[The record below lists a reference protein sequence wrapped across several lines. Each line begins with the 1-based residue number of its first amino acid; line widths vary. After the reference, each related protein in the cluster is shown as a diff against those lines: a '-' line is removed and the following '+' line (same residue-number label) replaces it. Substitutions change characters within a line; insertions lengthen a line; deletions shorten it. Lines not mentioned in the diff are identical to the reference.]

1 MLLLLA
7 HHHFRNG
14 EVANVRLESMHA
26 KCGSFFELPE
36 DLFRL
41 WRQAVFQIPHPYP
54 VPAAKCFVIS
64 A

>member
-1 MLLLLA
+1 
-7 HHHFRNG
+7 
-14 EVANVRLESMHA
+14 MHA

-41 WRQAVFQIPHPYP
+41 WRQAVFQISHPYP